1 MNTLEQ
7 IADLEKQ
14 YLLQTYNRYPIAFS
28 RGKGVFL
35 FDLEGK
41 RYLDFVSGL
50 GVNALGHAH
59 PRIVKAIREQA
70 AMLVHISNLYYHE
83 YQGPLA
89 EKLCKL
95 SGLNRA
101 FFSNS
106 GTEAIEGSIKLARL
120 AGHRAGGA
128 AKSRLVAL
136 DGSYHGRTFG
146 ALSLTGQDKHRKG
159 FEPLLEEVTFV
170 KQNDLA
176 SLRAAISDE
185 TCAIVLEPVFGE
197 GGIYECSV
205 EFLQECRALADR
217 HRAALIFDEIQCGL
231 GRTGTMFAFQS
242 FGVTP
247 DIVAIAKPIAAGLP
261 LGAFIAK
268 EEFASAISPGQ
279 HGTTFGGGPLACRVA
294 LEFLAIVE
302 EEKLLENVN
311 KVGAYLHQELNA
323 LADRH
328 HAALIFDEIQ
338 CGLGRTGTM
347 FAFQSF
353 GVTPDI
359 VAIAKPIAAGLPLGA
374 FLAKE
379 EFASAISPGQH
390 GTTFGGGP
398 LACRVALE
406 FLAIVEEEKLLENVN
421 KVGAYLQQELKAL
434 AEKSAAAREV
444 RGRGFI
450 QGIELEIPARPIVDA
465 GLAEGVLFNSTQ
477 DTVVRFLPPF
487 LLEEKHVD
495 KGIRVLKK
503 LLGKKRKKAA

>member
-7 IADLEKQ
+7 IAELERK
-14 YLLQTYNRYPIAFS
+14 YLLPTYNRYPVVLS
-28 RGKGVFL
+28 RGKGVFVY
-35 FDLEGK
+35 DVEGK
-41 RYLDFVSGL
+41 RYLDFVAGL

-70 AMLVHISNLYYHE
+70 SKLVHISNLYYHE
-83 YQGPLA
+83 YQGRLA
-89 EKLCKL
+89 EKLCSL
-95 SGLNRA
+95 SGGSSGSSSGMSRA

-120 AGHRAGGA
+120 AGHRTGGE
-128 AKSRLVAL
+128 AKCRLVAL
-136 DGSYHGRTFG
+136 EGSYHGRTFG

-159 FEPLLEEVTFV
+159 FEPLLEDVTFV
-170 KQNDLA
+170 KQNDA
-176 SLRAAISDE
+176 EGLRSAVNDN
-185 TCAIVLEPVFGE
+185 TCAIVLEPIFGE

-231 GRTGTMFAFQS
+231 GRTGTIFAFQG

-247 DIVAIAKPIAAGLP
+247 DIVAIAKPL
-261 LGAFIAK
+261 
-268 EEFASAISPGQ
+268 
-279 HGTTFGGGPLACRVA
+279 
-294 LEFLAIVE
+294 
-302 EEKLLENVN
+302 
-311 KVGAYLHQELNA
+311 
-323 LADRH
+323 
-328 HAALIFDEIQ
+328 
-338 CGLGRTGTM
+338 
-347 FAFQSF
+347 
-353 GVTPDI
+353 
-359 VAIAKPIAAGLPLGA
+359 AAGLPLGA

-406 FLAIVEEEKLLENVN
+406 FLAIVEEEKLLDNVN
-421 KVGAYLQQELKAL
+421 RVGAYLRQAL
-434 AEKSAAAREV
+434 NDLASKRAAAKEV

-450 QGIELEIPARPIVDA
+450 QGIQLEIPARPIVDA

-503 LLGKKRKKAA
+503 LLGRRQKAAA

>member
-1 MNTLEQ
+1 MNTFEQ
-7 IADLEKQ
+7 IAERERQ
-14 YLLQTYNRYPIAFS
+14 YLLQTYNRYPVVLT

-35 FDLEGK
+35 WDIDDK
-41 RYLDFVSGL
+41 KYLDFVSGL

-70 AMLVHISNLYYHE
+70 AKIIHVSNLYYHE

-89 EKLCKL
+89 EKLCGL
-95 SGLNRA
+95 SGLNKA

-120 AGHRAGGA
+120 AGHRAGGE
-128 AKSRLVAL
+128 AKCRLVAL
-136 DGSYHGRTFG
+136 EGSYHGRTFG

-159 FEPLLEEVTFV
+159 FEPLLEDVTFV
-170 KQNDLA
+170 KQTDLDG
-176 SLRAAISDE
+176 LRAAVNDN
-185 TCAIVLEPVFGE
+185 TCAIVLEPIFGE

-205 EFLQECRALADR
+205 EFLRECRALADR
-217 HRAALIFDEIQCGL
+217 HKVALIFYEIQCGL
-231 GRTGTMFAFQS
+231 GRTGTIFAFQS

-268 EEFASAISPGQ
+268 EEFATAISPGQ

-311 KVGAYLHQELNA
+311 KVGAYLHEEL
-323 LADRH
+323 LGLVEKCP
-328 HAALIFDEIQ
+328 AA
-338 CGLGRTGTM
+338 TG
-347 FAFQSF
+347 
-353 GVTPDI
+353 
-359 VAIAKPIAAGLPLGA
+359 
-374 FLAKE
+374 
-379 EFASAISPGQH
+379 
-390 GTTFGGGP
+390 
-398 LACRVALE
+398 
-406 FLAIVEEEKLLENVN
+406 
-421 KVGAYLQQELKAL
+421 
-434 AEKSAAAREV
+434 V

-450 QGIELEIPARPIVDA
+450 QGIQLEIPARPIVDA
-465 GLAEGVLFNSTQ
+465 ALAEGVLFNSTQ

-487 LLEEKHVD
+487 LMEEKHID

-503 LLGKKRKKAA
+503 LLGKRKKAAA